1 MKIPQRIESL
11 IEEGLVDSV
20 ICQLM
25 SGKEAMVYVV
35 RCGDSLRCAKVYKE
49 THRRSFHKNVD
60 YTDGRRIKSSRRGRA
75 IERGS
80 RHGQKERE
88 DEWQSVELDALYRL
102 ARGGVRVPQPYTFF
116 GGVLLMEL
124 ITDVNGDVAPKMH
137 DLKLTA
143 EQAREYHRTL
153 IRQAVRMLCAGIV
166 HGDLSQY
173 NVLIGNEG
181 PVVID
186 LPQAID
192 AAGNNNAGS
201 MFKRDIGNLTTYL
214 GRFAPDLRQTDY
226 GSEIWSLYQDG
237 RLHPEIELTGQ
248 FKHSEKPA
256 DVGDVIKLLSRFACK
271 VQQGVPI
278 LCNREPPKS
287 LRWIYA
293 DKNNFNEISNAD

>member
-1 MKIPQRIESL
+1 MKIPKRIESL

-49 THRRSFHKNVD
+49 TNQRSFHKNTD
-60 YTDGRRIKSSRRGRA
+60 YTDGRRTKSSRRGRS
-75 IERGS
+75 IEKGG
-80 RHGQKERE
+80 RHGRKERE
-88 DEWQSVELDALYRL
+88 DEWQSAEVDALYRL
-102 ARGGVRVPQPYTFF
+102 ARGGVRVPQPYAFF

-124 ITDVNGDVAPKMH
+124 ITDMNGDVAPKMH
-137 DLKLTA
+137 DLELTA
-143 EQAREYHRTL
+143 EQAREYHQIL

-201 MFKRDIGNLTTYL
+201 MFKRDIDNLTTYL

-226 GSEIWSLYQDG
+226 GSEIWSLYQNG
-237 RLHPEIELTGQ
+237 RLHPETELTGQ
-248 FKHSEKPA
+248 FKHREKPA
-256 DVGDVIKLLSRFACK
+256 DVGGVMRVVHIILKREAALQRHA
-271 VQQGVPI
+271 QQF
-278 LCNREPPKS
+278 S
-287 LRWIYA
+287 Y
-293 DKNNFNEISNAD
+293 

>member
-1 MKIPQRIESL
+1 MKTPQRIESL

-49 THRRSFHKNVD
+49 TNQRSFHKNAD
-60 YTDGRRIKSSRRGRA
+60 YTDGRRMKSSRRGRA
-75 IERGS
+75 IEKGS
-80 RHGQKERE
+80 RYGRKERE
-88 DEWQSVELDALYRL
+88 DEWQSAEMDALYRL
-102 ARGGVRVPQPYTFF
+102 ARGGVRVPQPYAFF
-116 GGVLLMEL
+116 EGVLLMEL
-124 ITDVNGDVAPKMH
+124 ITDGNGDVAPKMH
-137 DLKLTA
+137 DLELTA
-143 EQAREYHRTL
+143 EQARGYHQIL

-181 PVVID
+181 PVIID

-192 AAGNNNAGS
+192 AVGNNNAGS
-201 MFKRDIGNLTTYL
+201 MFKRDIDNLTNYL

-226 GSEIWSLYQDG
+226 GSEIWSLYQNG
-237 RLHPEIELTGQ
+237 RLHPETELTGQ

-256 DVGDVIKLLSRFACK
+256 DVGDVMRVVHIILKREAALQRHT
-271 VQQGVPI
+271 QQF
-278 LCNREPPKS
+278 S
-287 LRWIYA
+287 Y
-293 DKNNFNEISNAD
+293 

>member
-1 MKIPQRIESL
+1 MKIPKRIESL

-49 THRRSFHKNVD
+49 TNQRSFHKNTD
-60 YTDGRRIKSSRRGRA
+60 YTDGRRTKSSRRGRS
-75 IERGS
+75 IEKGS
-80 RHGQKERE
+80 RHGRKERE
-88 DEWQSVELDALYRL
+88 DEWQSAEVDALYRL
-102 ARGGVRVPQPYTFF
+102 ARGGVRVPQPYAFF

-124 ITDVNGDVAPKMH
+124 ITDMNGDVAPKMH
-137 DLKLTA
+137 DLELTA
-143 EQAREYHRTL
+143 EQAREYHQTL

-201 MFKRDIGNLTTYL
+201 MFKRDIDNLTTYL

-226 GSEIWSLYQDG
+226 GSEIWSLYQNG
-237 RLHPEIELTGQ
+237 RLHPETELTGQ
-248 FKHSEKPA
+248 LKRSEKPV
-256 DVGDVIKLLSRFACK
+256 DVGDVMR
-271 VQQGVPI
+271 VVHVI
-278 LCNREPPKS
+278 LKREAA
-287 LRWIYA
+287 LQRHA
-293 DKNNFNEISNAD
+293 

>member
-1 MKIPQRIESL
+1 MWSDAETLSAARRFIKRPTREVFIRTL
-11 IEEGLVDSV
+11 ITLMVVGLRVVDVDVPSRGV
-20 ICQLM
+20 VGM
-25 SGKEAMVYVV
+25 DRKSGKMNGKASRWMRSTVWLAAACV
-35 RCGDSLRCAKVYKE
+35 CHSPIHSL
-49 THRRSFHKNVD
+49 
-60 YTDGRRIKSSRRGRA
+60 
-75 IERGS
+75 
-80 RHGQKERE
+80 
-88 DEWQSVELDALYRL
+88 
-102 ARGGVRVPQPYTFF
+102 

-278 LCNREPPKS
+278 LYNRAPPKS

-293 DKNNFNEISNAD
+293 DKNDFNEISNAG